1 MASRTTFGGNDA
13 IHDACGDR
21 DSVCSGDNVSDGIKE
36 NYAKHLA
43 EELQKAAQHL
53 SLRTIKSTRIKTIQV
68 AEIKSSL

>member
-1 MASRTTFGGNDA
+1 MQFMTHVVTEIQFVD
-13 IHDACGDR
+13 
-21 DSVCSGDNVSDGIKE
+21 GDNVSDGIKE

-53 SLRTIKSTRIKTIQV
+53 SLRTIKSTRVKTIQV